1 MIPNANIITP
11 SELQILAALEGGVRT
26 WMDIKK
32 STRLDDDR
40 LGLALARLF
49 AQRKVR
55 TGFRGNER
63 VYRIINT
70 AR

>member
-1 MIPNANIITP
+1 MIPNANIVTP

-26 WMDIKK
+26 WTDIKK

-55 TGFRGNER
+55 TGFRGEER
-63 VYRIINT
+63 VYKIT
-70 AR
+70 SPAR

>member
-1 MIPNANIITP
+1 MIPNANIVTP

-26 WMDIKK
+26 WTDIKK

-55 TGFRGNER
+55 TGFRGEER
-63 VYRIINT
+63 VYKITNQVR
-70 AR
+70 